1 VSTTWYVRVYLGAT
15 MTVRYINICLLG
27 RSGIR
32 NDLQTVVEELVAA
45 LERVGV
51 TLGAVC
57 QGETKR

>member
-1 VSTTWYVRVYLGAT
+1 
-15 MTVRYINICLLG
+15 MTVRCINICLLG

-57 QGETKR
+57 QGLRGGGTLGISLHP